1 MGLVGAYERPH
12 TRLLSRKK
20 EDKLRNSGPFMSYGV
35 VSPSRGYNQMLP
47 PARKRGCL
55 AENTAQP
62 PTAAALG
69 LVSSTRS
76 LAYTCHP

>member
-1 MGLVGAYERPH
+1 MPPH
-12 TRLLSRKK
+12 TSALK
-20 EDKLRNSGPFMSYGV
+20 EEGRQVEEFRTLMSYGV
-35 VSPSRGYNQMLP
+35 VSPSRGYNRMLP